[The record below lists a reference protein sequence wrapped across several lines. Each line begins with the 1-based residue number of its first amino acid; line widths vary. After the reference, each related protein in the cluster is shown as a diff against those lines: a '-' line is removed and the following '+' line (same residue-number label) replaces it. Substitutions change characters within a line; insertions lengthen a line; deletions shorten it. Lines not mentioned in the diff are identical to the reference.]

1 MWRDEEE
8 FLRSTEETFT
18 ARQPASISPAIQF
31 AVLAVTM
38 LATPLI
44 LFAMGCLRNSVFLVD
59 GSGALYGT
67 DFVLLL
73 WLHEQWFRT
82 PGREPG

>member
-1 MWRDEEE
+1 
-8 FLRSTEETFT
+8 LRSTEETFT
-18 ARQPASISPAIQF
+18 TSEPASISPGILF
-31 AVLAVTM
+31 ALLAVTM

-44 LFAMGCLRNSVFLVD
+44 LFAMGCISNSVFLVD

-73 WLHEQWFRT
+73 WLHEQWFPAT
-82 PGREPG
+82 GREPF